1 MQPGFAE
8 PGRGTAL
15 QSPRGCPRAS
25 TPGRERGSPP
35 QGRPGPACASA
46 AVGAVPACGR
56 GWGTAPSPAAMRS
69 CGICGDAST
78 RSPCDLGPSS
88 EVLRDAS
95 PCGQCGILEEGAG
108 NALGAER
115 SQRGWSEGLA
125 SEAAAAPP
133 HPGACGG
140 PACSRGIFVSGLP
153 PPLTARVPV
162 LGGHRAPFCLTRT
175 PSPSEAP
182 PGHLLPGT
190 SPLEHLLSGQG
201 HSCPW

>member
-1 MQPGFAE
+1 MQPGFVE
-8 PGRGTAL
+8 PGRGMVL
-15 QSPRGCPRAS
+15 QSPRGCPHTS

-35 QGRPGPACASA
+35 QGRPGPACANA
-46 AVGAVPACGR
+46 AVRAVPACGR
-56 GWGTAPSPAAMRS
+56 GWGTAPSPAAVRS

-78 RSPCDLGPSS
+78 RSPCDLGPS
-88 EVLRDAS
+88 
-95 PCGQCGILEEGAG
+95 GQCGILEEGAG
-108 NALGAER
+108 NALGAEQ
-115 SQRGWSEGLA
+115 SQREWCGGLA

-133 HPGACGG
+133 RPGACGG

-153 PPLTARVPV
+153 PSLTARVPV

-190 SPLEHLLSGQG
+190 SPVERLLPGQG
-201 HSCPW
+201 HTCPW